1 MKPAAQTSSIML
13 NDHISVKT
21 AQEKKK
27 RRKELLRLYKLR
39 KSNSLEQK
47 NTIGQFKSKQPPQV
61 DAVPNFGGG
70 RSSEIPSENIMD
82 NRAVD

>member
-1 MKPAAQTSSIML
+1 MKSATQASAIML
-13 NDHISVKT
+13 NEHISVKT

-47 NTIGQFKSKQPPQV
+47 NTIG
-61 DAVPNFGGG
+61 
-70 RSSEIPSENIMD
+70 
-82 NRAVD
+82 